1 MASQLGEAEATRRY
15 RALVVTTLRQLHGLQ
30 HTRLQIR
37 CEPGDAEE
45 AIRFWLL
52 PRLADKWHAHDD
64 AYHSDGWEIGF
75 GPRHDDYE
83 IIARG
88 EILCPWLGARW
99 VHTAMLG
106 LERGTHRAIGLSPDG
121 LTYFEAQSTSAES
134 SLSDHLLP
142 PLSIIHTDDHW
153 QEALDSALGASLKK
167 AWEEET

>member
-1 MASQLGEAEATRRY
+1 MAAQLGDAEATRRY
-15 RALVVTTLRQLHGLQ
+15 RALVLTTLRQLQGLQ
-30 HTRLQIR
+30 HTRLQIE
-37 CEPGDAEE
+37 CAPNDAEE

-52 PRLADKWHAHDD
+52 PRLADQWHARDEV
-64 AYHSDGWEIGF
+64 YHSDGWEIGF
-75 GPRHDDYE
+75 GSVHDDYA

-121 LTYFEAQSTSAES
+121 HTYFEAQSTEVKPSV
-134 SLSDHLLP
+134 SDHLLP
-142 PLSIIHTDDHW
+142 PLPIIHTDDHW

-167 AWEEET
+167 TWEEER